1 MIVYRPTTG
10 CSAGLQSHTQ
20 HPHASHT
27 LSALMKEMI
36 WIQSPEWLSF
46 SRIRDRR
53 IRQRATDNH
62 LCWILHF
69 SVIFLW
75 LCRQRYFVWQPRSR
89 VFSQKDSIYSVFHVI
104 SSLSMETSARSAR
117 ASVGTL
123 SIKSKKYV
131 HFSTYF
137 HAFII
142 LFL

>member
-1 MIVYRPTTG
+1 MIIYRPTTG
-10 CSAGLQSHTQ
+10 CSAGLQWHTQ

-36 WIQSPEWLSF
+36 WIQSPEWL